1 MHQYFL
7 HFLRADVASQHYL
20 VGIYNTLTTSIK
32 LLPKSKNLGK
42 VMKDYLLHGVY
53 NDGWGNILLRIALEN
68 DFLGP
73 EELYTVVH
81 RINQWAYLLKHL

>member
-1 MHQYFL
+1 
-7 HFLRADVASQHYL
+7 
-20 VGIYNTLTTSIK
+20 
-32 LLPKSKNLGK
+32 
-42 VMKDYLLHGVY
+42 MKDYLLHGVY